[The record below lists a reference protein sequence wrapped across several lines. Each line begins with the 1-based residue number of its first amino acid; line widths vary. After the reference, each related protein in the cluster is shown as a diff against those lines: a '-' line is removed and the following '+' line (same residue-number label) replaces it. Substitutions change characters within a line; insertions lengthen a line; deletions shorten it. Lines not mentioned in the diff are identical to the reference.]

1 MQLAEFS
8 ALLNLCWLWCIAQE
22 TILECKEVK
31 LEKLQCDFIVALF
44 PMCTKYEATIYIK
57 FIHFF
62 CPARQHSLAQHDG
75 VKTTMKKRHTQ
86 NSFKIQF

>member
-62 CPARQHSLAQHDG
+62 LSGASAFIGGKEGDMSTAG
-75 VKTTMKKRHTQ
+75 
-86 NSFKIQF
+86 